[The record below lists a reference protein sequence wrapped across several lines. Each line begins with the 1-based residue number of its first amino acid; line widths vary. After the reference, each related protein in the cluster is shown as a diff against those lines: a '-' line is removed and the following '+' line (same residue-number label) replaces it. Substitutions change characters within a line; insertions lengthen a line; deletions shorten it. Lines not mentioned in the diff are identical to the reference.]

1 MTDAVLNAHE
11 NGVVAPVQAVIQVE
25 PALGLY
31 S

>member
-1 MTDAVLNAHE
+1 MAVAVLNEHE
-11 NGVVAPVQAVIQVE
+11 NGVAALVHAVTQVE

>member
-1 MTDAVLNAHE
+1 MAVAVLNEHE
-11 NGVVAPVQAVIQVE
+11 NGVVAPVQAVIQFE